1 MSLCFES
8 RSAQSFLLKSHGD
21 LAASQLWMT
30 NHRGL
35 RLILTLLECEMR
47 ALDGANLCQES
58 SNHCDVSLIWF
69 FDRSHKFV
77 QGKEEPRET
86 VCTGGLTWNVIG
98 HIHTHQSDMVNHG
111 LKLAS
116 KQGGWLTGLAV
127 SQETKKRNTNSLG
140 GLPDAAACGS
150 CHKGPTSVHGIRGT
164 HKPRPSLCSVS
175 VKTGK
180 SNPHFQTIHS
190 DWQTCNHV
198 NTPTVS
204 KTRSSDQILSP
215 CFPNTIGVILRDE
228 KQSGFFQDFSLFD
241 CDPHQDKNWMSC
253 PNLLFARKCN
263 QFLLITF
270 R

>member
-198 NTPTVS
+198 NTYCL
-204 KTRSSDQILSP
+204 KNQILWPDS
-215 CFPNTIGVILRDE
+215 FPMFP
-228 KQSGFFQDFSLFD
+228 QHYW
-241 CDPHQDKNWMSC
+241 CDPQGRKTIRIFSR
-253 PNLLFARKCN
+253 LFS
-263 QFLLITF
+263 F
-270 R
+270 RLWPTSGQKLNELP